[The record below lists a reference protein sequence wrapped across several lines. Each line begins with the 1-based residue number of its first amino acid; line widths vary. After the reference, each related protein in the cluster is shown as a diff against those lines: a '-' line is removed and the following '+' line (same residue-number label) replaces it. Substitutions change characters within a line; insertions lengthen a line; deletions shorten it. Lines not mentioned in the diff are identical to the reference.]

1 MKKQLIIG
9 LLTIG
14 MISCAKSQVPPGQ
27 ENKSDII
34 SGTDTLAYIYSTSQ
48 KINEKIV
55 PYFENL
61 IQNSQK
67 ELIELKKLKTKD
79 SLNFVTTKIES
90 NTNQITSGA
99 YITKLQGKRTT
110 DSTTISNISLL
121 YNEAVKGI
129 NNTTLL
135 TPLDILK
142 ILSPI
147 SKPLNTETTLDEYF
161 KLCEI
166 LKKMDKYLLE
176 DFINLSTLNKNI
188 ADLSEAQT
196 KFAKYSALK
205 KEADKLL
212 TKLQGYADKIKQCEV
227 HLERYYVITKDYDL
241 GDRKAYLQRIL
252 KDFRDY
258 PYLLSVLFDSLD
270 NPSGVNSLKSKLK

>member
-27 ENKSDII
+27 ENKNDII
-34 SGTDTLAYIYSTSQ
+34 SVTDTLAYIYSTSQ

-67 ELIELKKLKTKD
+67 ELKELKELKTKD
-79 SLNFVTTKIES
+79 SLTFIKSRDES
-90 NTNQITSGA
+90 NTKQRTSDA
-99 YITKLQGKRTT
+99 YITKLQGKRNT

-147 SKPLNTETTLDEYF
+147 SKPLNIETTLDEYF

-188 ADLSEAQT
+188 AELSEAQT

-205 KEADKLL
+205 KEADILQ
-212 TKLQGYADKIKQCEV
+212 TKLQGYANKIKQCHD
-227 HLERYYVITKDYDL
+227 HLERYFVTWKDNTL
-241 GDRKAYLQRIL
+241 GDRILYLEGVL

-258 PYLLSVLFDSLD
+258 PYLLSILFNSIDK
-270 NPSGVNSLKSKLK
+270 PSGGNPLKGKL

>member
-67 ELIELKKLKTKD
+67 ELKELKELKKTD
-79 SLNFVTTKIES
+79 SLKLITCRNEL
-90 NTNQITSGA
+90 NTNQIFSGA
-99 YITKLQGKRTT
+99 YITKLQGKITT

-188 ADLSEAQT
+188 AELSEAQT

-205 KEADKLL
+205 KEADILQ
-212 TKLQGYADKIKQCEV
+212 TKLQGYANKIKQCHD
-227 HLERYYVITKDYDL
+227 HLERYFVTWKDNTL
-241 GDRKAYLQRIL
+241 GDRILYLEGVL

-258 PYLLSVLFDSLD
+258 PYLLSILFNSIDK
-270 NPSGVNSLKSKLK
+270 PSGGNPLKGKL

>member
-67 ELIELKKLKTKD
+67 ELIELKKLKKTD
-79 SLNFVTTKIES
+79 SLTLITCRNES
-90 NTNQITSGA
+90 NTSGA
-99 YITKLQGKRTT
+99 YIRKLQGKRTT

-135 TPLDILK
+135 TPLDILTK
-142 ILSPI
+142 LSPI
-147 SKPLNTETTLDEYF
+147 SNSLTSVPNLDDYLYLTNLLE
-161 KLCEI
+161 
-166 LKKMDKYLLE
+166 KMDKWLVE
-176 DFINLSTLNKNI
+176 DFVNLTTLNKNI

-205 KEADKLL
+205 KEADKLQ

>member
-9 LLTIG
+9 LLAIG
-14 MISCAKSQVPPGQ
+14 MISCAKSQVNPGQ
-27 ENKSDII
+27 KNKNEII

-67 ELIELKKLKTKD
+67 ELKELKELKTKD
-79 SLNFVTTKIES
+79 SLTFIKSRDES
-90 NTNQITSGA
+90 NTKQRTSDA

-147 SKPLNTETTLDEYF
+147 SKSLTSVPNLDDYLYLTNLLE
-161 KLCEI
+161 
-166 LKKMDKYLLE
+166 KMEKYLLE

-205 KEADKLL
+205 KEADILQ
-212 TKLQGYADKIKQCEV
+212 TKLQGYANKIKQCHD
-227 HLERYYVITKDYDL
+227 HLERFFVTWKDNTL
-241 GDRKAYLQRIL
+241 GDRILYLEGVL

-258 PYLLSVLFDSLD
+258 PYLLSILFNSIDK
-270 NPSGVNSLKSKLK
+270 PSGGNPLKGKL

>member
-34 SGTDTLAYIYSTSQ
+34 SRTDTLAYIYRTSQ

-135 TPLDILK
+135 TPLDILTK
-142 ILSPI
+142 LSPI
-147 SKPLNTETTLDEYF
+147 SNSLTSVPNLDDYLYLTNLLE
-161 KLCEI
+161 
-166 LKKMDKYLLE
+166 KMDKWLVE
-176 DFINLSTLNKNI
+176 DFVNLTTLSNKLLT
-188 ADLSEAQT
+188 LSEAQT

-205 KEADKLL
+205 KEADKVL
-212 TKLQGYADKIKQCEV
+212 TKLQGYAEKIKQCEV

>member
-67 ELIELKKLKTKD
+67 ELKELKILKTKD
-79 SLNFVTTKIES
+79 SLTFIKSTDES
-90 NTNQITSGA
+90 NTNQRTSGA

-121 YNEAVKGI
+121 YNEAVKGM

-135 TPLDILK
+135 TPLDILTK
-142 ILSPI
+142 LSPI
-147 SKPLNTETTLDEYF
+147 SNSLTSVPNLDDYLYLTNLLE
-161 KLCEI
+161 
-166 LKKMDKYLLE
+166 KMDKWLVE
-176 DFINLSTLNKNI
+176 DFVNLTTLNKNI

-205 KEADKLL
+205 KEADILQ
-212 TKLQGYADKIKQCEV
+212 TKLQGYANKIKQCHD
-227 HLERYYVITKDYDL
+227 HLERFFVTWKDNTL
-241 GDRKAYLQRIL
+241 GDRILYLEGVL

-258 PYLLSVLFDSLD
+258 PYLLSILFNSIDK
-270 NPSGVNSLKSKLK
+270 PSGGNPLKGKL

>member
-67 ELIELKKLKTKD
+67 ELKELKELKKMD
-79 SLNFVTTKIES
+79 SLTLNTCRNESTTK
-90 NTNQITSGA
+90 QRTSDA
-99 YITKLQGKRTT
+99 YITKLQGKRTA

-121 YNEAVKGI
+121 YNEAVKGM

-135 TPLDILK
+135 TPLDVLK

-205 KEADKLL
+205 KEADILQ
-212 TKLQGYADKIKQCEV
+212 TKLQGYANKIKQCHD
-227 HLERYYVITKDYDL
+227 HLERYFVTWKDNTL
-241 GDRKAYLQRIL
+241 GDRILYLEGVL

-258 PYLLSVLFDSLD
+258 PYLLSILFNSIDK
-270 NPSGVNSLKSKLK
+270 PSGGNPLKGKL

>member
-67 ELIELKKLKTKD
+67 ELKELKELKTKD
-79 SLNFVTTKIES
+79 SLTFIKSRDES
-90 NTNQITSGA
+90 NTNQRTSGG

-121 YNEAVKGI
+121 YNEAVKGM

-135 TPLDILK
+135 TPLDILTK
-142 ILSPI
+142 LSPI
-147 SKPLNTETTLDEYF
+147 SNSLTSVPNLDDYLYLTNLLE
-161 KLCEI
+161 
-166 LKKMDKYLLE
+166 KMDKWLVE
-176 DFINLSTLNKNI
+176 DFVNLTTLSNKLLT
-188 ADLSEAQT
+188 LSEAQT

-205 KEADKLL
+205 KEADILQ
-212 TKLQGYADKIKQCEV
+212 TKLQGYANKIKQCHD
-227 HLERYYVITKDYDL
+227 HLERYFVTWKDNTL
-241 GDRKAYLQRIL
+241 GDRILYLEGVL

-258 PYLLSVLFDSLD
+258 PYLLSILFNSIDKHSGG
-270 NPSGVNSLKSKLK
+270 NPLKGKL

>member
-67 ELIELKKLKTKD
+67 ELKELKELKKMD
-79 SLNFVTTKIES
+79 SLTLNTCRNESTTK
-90 NTNQITSGA
+90 QRTSDA

-121 YNEAVKGI
+121 YNEAVKGM

-135 TPLDILK
+135 TPLDILTK
-142 ILSPI
+142 LSPI
-147 SKPLNTETTLDEYF
+147 SNSLTSVPNLDDYLYLTNLLE
-161 KLCEI
+161 
-166 LKKMDKYLLE
+166 KMDKWLVE
-176 DFINLSTLNKNI
+176 DFVNLTTLNKNI

-205 KEADKLL
+205 KEADKLQ

>member
-9 LLTIG
+9 LLAIG
-14 MISCAKSQVPPGQ
+14 MISCAKSQVPEQ
-27 ENKSDII
+27 KNKSEII
-34 SGTDTLAYIYSTSQ
+34 SGTDTLAYIYITSQ

-55 PYFENL
+55 PYFEDL
-61 IQNSQK
+61 IQKSQK
-67 ELIELKKLKTKD
+67 ELKELKELKTKD
-79 SLNFVTTKIES
+79 SLTFIKSRDES
-90 NTNQITSGA
+90 NTNQRSSGA

-121 YNEAVKGI
+121 YNEAVKGM

-161 KLCEI
+161 KLSEI
-166 LKKMDKYLLE
+166 LEKMNKYLLE
-176 DFINLSTLNKNI
+176 DFKNLSTLSSNI
-188 ADLSEAQT
+188 LTLSEAQT

-205 KEADKLL
+205 KEADILQ
-212 TKLQGYADKIKQCEV
+212 TKLQGYANKIKQCHD
-227 HLERYYVITKDYDL
+227 HLERYFITWKDNSL
-241 GDRKAYLQRIL
+241 GDRILYLEGVL

-258 PYLLSVLFDSLD
+258 PYLLSILFNSIDK
-270 NPSGVNSLKSKLK
+270 PSGGNPLKGKL

>member
-9 LLTIG
+9 LLAIG
-14 MISCAKSQVPPGQ
+14 MISCAKSQIPPGQ
-27 ENKSDII
+27 ENNIEII

-67 ELIELKKLKTKD
+67 ELKDLKELKTKD
-79 SLNFVTTKIES
+79 SLRFIKSSNES
-90 NTNQITSGA
+90 NTNQRTSVD

-147 SKPLNTETTLDEYF
+147 SKPINTETTLDEYF

-188 ADLSEAQT
+188 GDLSEAQT

-205 KEADKLL
+205 KEADKIL
-212 TKLQGYADKIKQCEV
+212 TKLQGYANKIKQCHD
-227 HLERYYVITKDYDL
+227 HLERYFVTWKDNTL
-241 GDRKAYLQRIL
+241 GDRILYLEGVL

-258 PYLLSVLFDSLD
+258 PYLLSILFNSIDK
-270 NPSGVNSLKSKLK
+270 PSGGNPLKGKL

>member
-27 ENKSDII
+27 KNKNDII
-34 SGTDTLAYIYSTSQ
+34 SRTDTLAYIYSTSQ

-67 ELIELKKLKTKD
+67 ELKELKELKTKD
-79 SLNFVTTKIES
+79 SLTFIKSRDES
-90 NTNQITSGA
+90 NTKQRTSDA

-135 TPLDILK
+135 TPLDILTK
-142 ILSPI
+142 LSPI
-147 SKPLNTETTLDEYF
+147 SNSLTSVPNLD
-161 KLCEI
+161 
-166 LKKMDKYLLE
+166 DYLYIISNKSKFL
-176 DFINLSTLNKNI
+176 LYKRSLLNKLI
-188 ADLSEAQT
+188 
-196 KFAKYSALK
+196 
-205 KEADKLL
+205 
-212 TKLQGYADKIKQCEV
+212 
-227 HLERYYVITKDYDL
+227 
-241 GDRKAYLQRIL
+241 
-252 KDFRDY
+252 
-258 PYLLSVLFDSLD
+258 
-270 NPSGVNSLKSKLK
+270 NSLKDYQLFQKIL

>member
-67 ELIELKKLKTKD
+67 ELIELKKLKKTD
-79 SLNFVTTKIES
+79 SLTLITCRNES
-90 NTNQITSGA
+90 NTSGA
-99 YITKLQGKRTT
+99 YIRKLQGKRTT

-188 ADLSEAQT
+188 AELSEAQT

-205 KEADKLL
+205 KEADILQ
-212 TKLQGYADKIKQCEV
+212 TKLQGYANKIKQCHD
-227 HLERYYVITKDYDL
+227 HLERYFVTWKDNTL
-241 GDRKAYLQRIL
+241 GDRILYLEGVL

-258 PYLLSVLFDSLD
+258 PYLLSILFNSIDK
-270 NPSGVNSLKSKLK
+270 PSGGNPLKGKL

>member
-9 LLTIG
+9 LLAIG

-27 ENKSDII
+27 ENKSEII

-67 ELIELKKLKTKD
+67 EFKELKELKKMD
-79 SLNFVTTKIES
+79 SLTFIKSSNELNTK
-90 NTNQITSGA
+90 QIFSGA
-99 YITKLQGKRTT
+99 YIMKLQGKRTT

-121 YNEAVKGI
+121 YNDAVKGV
-129 NNTTLL
+129 NNSTLI

-147 SKPLNTETTLDEYF
+147 SKSLTSVPNLDDYLYLTNLLE
-161 KLCEI
+161 
-166 LKKMDKYLLE
+166 KMDKYLLE

-212 TKLQGYADKIKQCEV
+212 TKLQGYANKIKQCHD
-227 HLERYYVITKDYDL
+227 HLERYFVTWKDNTL
-241 GDRKAYLQRIL
+241 GDRILYLEGVL

-258 PYLLSVLFDSLD
+258 PYLLSILFNSIDK
-270 NPSGVNSLKSKLK
+270 PSGGNPLKGKL

>member
-9 LLTIG
+9 LLAIG
-14 MISCAKSQVPPGQ
+14 MISCAKSQVPPSQ
-27 ENKSDII
+27 ENKSEII

-67 ELIELKKLKTKD
+67 ELKDLKELKKMD
-79 SLNFVTTKIES
+79 SLTFIKSRDES
-90 NTNQITSGA
+90 NTKQRTSDA

-147 SKPLNTETTLDEYF
+147 SKSLTSVPNLDDYLYLTNLLE
-161 KLCEI
+161 
-166 LKKMDKYLLE
+166 KMEKYLLE
-176 DFINLSTLNKNI
+176 DFINLSTINKNI

-205 KEADKLL
+205 KEADKIL
-212 TKLQGYADKIKQCEV
+212 TKLQGYANKIKQCHD
-227 HLERYYVITKDYDL
+227 HLERFFVTWKDNTL
-241 GDRKAYLQRIL
+241 GDRILYLEGVL

-258 PYLLSVLFDSLD
+258 PYLLSILFNSIDK
-270 NPSGVNSLKSKLK
+270 PSGGNPLKGKL

>member
-27 ENKSDII
+27 ENKNDII
-34 SGTDTLAYIYSTSQ
+34 SVTDTLAYIYRTSQ

-67 ELIELKKLKTKD
+67 ELKELKELKTKD
-79 SLNFVTTKIES
+79 SLTFIKSRDES
-90 NTNQITSGA
+90 NTKQRTSDA
-99 YITKLQGKRTT
+99 YITKLQGKRNT

-205 KEADKLL
+205 KEADILQ
-212 TKLQGYADKIKQCEV
+212 TKLQGYANKIKQCHD
-227 HLERYYVITKDYDL
+227 HLERYFVTWKDNTL
-241 GDRKAYLQRIL
+241 GDRILYLEGVL

-258 PYLLSVLFDSLD
+258 PYLLSILFNSIDK
-270 NPSGVNSLKSKLK
+270 PSGGNPLKGKL

>member
-67 ELIELKKLKTKD
+67 ELKELKELKTKD
-79 SLNFVTTKIES
+79 SLTFIKSRDES
-90 NTNQITSGA
+90 NTKQRTSDA
-99 YITKLQGKRTT
+99 YITKLQGKRNT

-121 YNEAVKGI
+121 YNEAVKGM

-135 TPLDILK
+135 TPLDILTK
-142 ILSPI
+142 LSPI
-147 SKPLNTETTLDEYF
+147 SNSLTSVPNLDDYLYLTNLLE
-161 KLCEI
+161 
-166 LKKMDKYLLE
+166 KMDKWLVE
-176 DFINLSTLNKNI
+176 DFVNLTTLNKNI

-205 KEADKLL
+205 KEADILQ
-212 TKLQGYADKIKQCEV
+212 TKLQGYANKIKQCHD
-227 HLERYYVITKDYDL
+227 HLERYFVTWKDNTL
-241 GDRKAYLQRIL
+241 GDRILYLEGVL

-258 PYLLSVLFDSLD
+258 PYLLSILFNSIDK
-270 NPSGVNSLKSKLK
+270 PSGGNPLKGKL